1 MASWDV
7 LGPFG
12 AAVWVHAAPRAGILG
27 YLESLL
33 GLSWGRSGAALGRL
47 ERVLEASWTHLR
59 ASWRP
64 LSVTRGS
71 LGASSKRLGCDIG
84 CDIRRKLELN

>member
-1 MASWDV
+1 MTLVASWDI
-7 LGPFG
+7 LGAFG
-12 AAVWVHAAPRAGILG
+12 AAVWMHTALGLGILG

-47 ERVLEASWTHLR
+47 ERVLKVSWTHIR

-71 LGASSKRLGCDIG
+71 LGASLKRLGCDIG
-84 CDIRRKLELN
+84 CDIR

>member
-7 LGPFG
+7 LGAFG
-12 AAVWVHAAPRAGILG
+12 AAVGVHTALG
-27 YLESLL
+27 VGFLEYLGSLL
-33 GLSWGRSGAALGRL
+33 GLSWGRPGAALERL
-47 ERVLEASWTHLR
+47 ERVLAASWTHLR

-71 LGASSKRLGCDIG
+71 LGASLKRLGCDIG

>member
-47 ERVLEASWTHLR
+47 ERGLKVSWTHIR

-64 LSVTRGS
+64 FSITWSS
-71 LGASSKRLGCDIG
+71 LGASWKRLECDIG

>member
-1 MASWDV
+1 MHTA
-7 LGPFG
+7 LG
-12 AAVWVHAAPRAGILG
+12 VGILG

-47 ERVLEASWTHLR
+47 ERVLKVSWTHIR

-64 LSVTRGS
+64 LSVTWSS
-71 LGASSKRLGCDIG
+71 LGASLKRLRCDIG
-84 CDIRRKLELN
+84 CDIRRKLELD